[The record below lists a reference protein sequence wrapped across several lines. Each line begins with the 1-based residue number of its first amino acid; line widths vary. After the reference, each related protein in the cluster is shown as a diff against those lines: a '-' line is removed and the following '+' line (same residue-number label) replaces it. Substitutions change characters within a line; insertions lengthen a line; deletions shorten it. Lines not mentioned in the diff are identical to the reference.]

1 MSVFANFYRWKKNFF
16 TKIYTLQARRTVKN
30 CGEILKVNGK
40 SVMTPNTSLGNNVH
54 FNGMHITGNGKV
66 IIGNNFHSGE
76 ECYMITEFH
85 NYDNGESIPYDQT
98 NIVKDIII
106 EDNVWLG
113 TRVMILGG
121 VTIGEGAV
129 IQAGSVV
136 AKDIPKYAIAGGHPA
151 VPFKYRDIE
160 HYEALKR
167 AGKFQ

>member
-1 MSVFANFYRWKKNFF
+1 MSVFAVIYQWKK
-16 TKIYTLQARRTVKN
+16 KMLSKVYTIQARRTVKA
-30 CGEILKVNGK
+30 CGDVLKVNGK
-40 SVMTPNTSLGNNVH
+40 SIMTPNTSLGNNVH

-66 IIGNNFHSGE
+66 MIGDNFHSGE

-85 NYDNGESIPYDQT
+85 NYDHGLALPYDDT
-98 NIVKDIII
+98 SIVKDIVI
-106 EDNVWLG
+106 EDNVWIG

-136 AKDIPKYAIAGGHPA
+136 TKDIPKLAIAGGHPA
-151 VPFKYRDIE
+151 VPFKYRDRE
-160 HYEALKR
+160 HYETLKL